1 MKEILIKL
9 DTILNILIE
18 YAERYKEE
26 LNAAQQYT
34 NDKNIEEKDLN
45 KEESELLNELDDKY
59 EKLLKILE

>member
-1 MKEILIKL
+1 MENILIKL

-18 YAERYKEE
+18 YSERYKEE
-26 LNAAQQYT
+26 LNVAQQYI

-45 KEESELLNELDDKY
+45 KEESELVNRLDDKY

>member
-18 YAERYKEE
+18 YSERYKEE
-26 LNAAQQYT
+26 LNISQQYI

-45 KEESELLNELDDKY
+45 KEESELVNRLDDKY

>member
-18 YAERYKEE
+18 YSERYKEE
-26 LNAAQQYT
+26 LNIAQQYI

-45 KEESELLNELDDKY
+45 KEESELVNGLDDKY

>member
-9 DTILNILIE
+9 DSILNILIE

-26 LNAAQQYT
+26 LNAAQQYI

-45 KEESELLNELDDKY
+45 KEESELVNRLDDKY